1 MAPVI
6 PGSAGKST
14 KMDVAVTHGA
24 TRRRLLTV
32 PAIAG
37 VAYTLSWTIGLSVA
51 APSPKFAA
59 SGAAIVSALT
69 DHGPAVA
76 TQFGFEEGLPAA
88 GLAMVSIALAQAGSR
103 SGAVATA
110 RFAAIAAGLVAA
122 SISLVQ
128 FALGLALARSA
139 GPGAAHALYAAI
151 NRLDGAKML
160 ALAVFGAAGAA
171 SLLLPRWL
179 RVTGIALAITIAASG
194 PAYLLLLQ
202 PLAPLAYVSGV
213 LLLVF
218 VTGTGIALGM
228 RARPAMERPE
238 AGVELLKG
246 KP

>member
-14 KMDVAVTHGA
+14 KMDVAVTQAA

-32 PAIAG
+32 PAVAG
-37 VAYTLSWTIGLSVA
+37 VAYTLSWIIGLSVA

-110 RFAAIAAGLVAA
+110 RFAAVAGLVAA

-160 ALAVFGAAGAA
+160 ALAVLGAAGAA

-179 RVTGIALAITIAASG
+179 RITGIALAIAIAASG
-194 PAYLLLLQ
+194 LAYLLLLQ

>member
-14 KMDVAVTHGA
+14 KMDVAVAQAA

-32 PAIAG
+32 PAVAG
-37 VAYTLSWTIGLSVA
+37 VAYTLSWIIGLSVA

-88 GLAMVSIALAQAGSR
+88 GLAMVSIALAQADSR

-110 RFAAIAAGLVAA
+110 RFAAIAGLVAA

-160 ALAVFGAAGAA
+160 ALAVLGAAGAA

-179 RVTGIALAITIAASG
+179 RITGIALVIAIAASG
-194 PAYLLLLQ
+194 LAYLLLLQ
-202 PLAPLAYVSGV
+202 PLALLAYVSGV

-218 VTGTGIALGM
+218 VPGTGIALGM